1 MKNIK
6 LISVLVLTV
15 LVIFSS
21 YLIINKRLYKAKI
34 KNAEINKEQVEDL
47 DDIDVF
53 SEKQKT
59 DNYSNVVGYISGGA
73 FYTYIPNWMSDNWRI
88 VSLQEDDSIMVIT
101 PKDNIK
107 FRDYSD
113 IYIKSYETDEKSN
126 ALNLYNLDLSDKT
139 KLGKII
145 NNEIVVNDEY
155 DTRSYNIERENN
167 KQIYFTSYIDGN
179 GKTIKIDF
187 DSSKENYYKYIL
199 KIKEFIKG
207 LVNSSDIRG

>member
-1 MKNIK
+1 
-6 LISVLVLTV
+6 
-15 LVIFSS
+15 
-21 YLIINKRLYKAKI
+21 
-34 KNAEINKEQVEDL
+34 
-47 DDIDVF
+47 
-53 SEKQKT
+53 
-59 DNYSNVVGYISGGA
+59 
-73 FYTYIPNWMSDNWRI
+73 MSDNWRI
-88 VSLQEDDSIMVIT
+88 MSLQEDDSIMIIT

-113 IYIKSYETDEKSN
+113 IYIKSYKTDEKSN
-126 ALNLYNLDLSDKT
+126 ALNLYNLDLSDKA

>member
-6 LISVLVLTV
+6 LISVLVLAV
-15 LVIFSS
+15 LVVFSS

-59 DNYSNVVGYISGGA
+59 GNYSNVVGYISGGA

-88 VSLQEDDSIMVIT
+88 MSLQEDDSIMVIT

>member
-1 MKNIK
+1 M
-6 LISVLVLTV
+6 
-15 LVIFSS
+15 
-21 YLIINKRLYKAKI
+21 
-34 KNAEINKEQVEDL
+34 
-47 DDIDVF
+47 
-53 SEKQKT
+53 
-59 DNYSNVVGYISGGA
+59 
-73 FYTYIPNWMSDNWRI
+73 
-88 VSLQEDDSIMVIT
+88 SLQEDDSIMVIT